1 MVKRVLAR
9 ILSVTVMSTMIFS
22 NTAFAMEE
30 NDPNYVLY
38 KDSSKSVDQRVE
50 DLINR
55 MTLDEKIGQ
64 MVQAERAGV
73 SNEDVTNYALG
84 SVLSGG
90 GSLPT
95 TGNSVEDWENLING
109 YQKAAMS
116 SRLGIPLLYGV
127 DAVHGHNNVYGTTI
141 FPHNIGLGATGNIG
155 LVKRIGQATA
165 EEMRATGAN
174 WTFAPTL
181 GVLHNERWGR
191 SYETFGE
198 ESELVTKMGDAYIR
212 GLQGD
217 IPEKTLLYPN
227 KVIATAKHYIGEGL
241 TTNGANQG
249 NVEMSDEEFQKYLE
263 EELLPPYKKAIED
276 GVRSVMLSYNSI
288 NGVKCH
294 GNKELVT
301 DLLKG
306 ELGFTGIVVSDYDGV
321 NQIKGPNGEDVSF
334 KEQVKISVNAGMDM
348 IMTPGSWKA
357 FITNLKELVQSGE
370 VSEDRINDA
379 VRRILRV
386 KFEMGLFEDP
396 YAQSNLST
404 TVGSSEHREIARQ
417 AVRESLVLLK
427 NDNNIVGSLKDK
439 KNILVAGKSADDMGI
454 QCGGWTISW
463 QGSEGNITEGTT
475 LLQGIKNTVGDD
487 VKVTYNKRGR
497 ASAEND
503 VAVVFIGE
511 KPYSETNGDRSPSEL
526 TLDSEDLTTI
536 KNIKETRPDLPIVA
550 VLVTGRPITIADQV
564 EDFDGIVS
572 AWLPGTEGQGVAD
585 VLFGD
590 YDFTGKL
597 TVTWPWYAS
606 DIESK
611 HEEGKALFECG
622 YGLKKGETSS
632 LPDKP
637 EIEDNINYVDITENE
652 GKIEAESFASTSI
665 KNGTG
670 GLEYNSNVSGGV
682 SVGYIGTNDWL
693 DYGIY
698 VPEDG
703 KFEVELGIAS
713 PNGVNNGANLYVD
726 SELSSVID
734 IPKTGAWNVWGATKG
749 IINIKAGNHILKFKA
764 GKDGFNFDYMK
775 FTRVGDY
782 ENTVEKD
789 DVLSKG
795 NILSEDAVNVWM
807 SSSEQ
812 SQSMSWYD
820 SPKEIENKV
829 SKKEALDITSI
840 D

>member
-1 MVKRVLAR
+1 
-9 ILSVTVMSTMIFS
+9 MIFS

-294 GNKELVT
+294 
-301 DLLKG
+301 
-306 ELGFTGIVVSDYDGV
+306 
-321 NQIKGPNGEDVSF
+321 
-334 KEQVKISVNAGMDM
+334 
-348 IMTPGSWKA
+348 
-357 FITNLKELVQSGE
+357 
-370 VSEDRINDA
+370 
-379 VRRILRV
+379 
-386 KFEMGLFEDP
+386 
-396 YAQSNLST
+396 
-404 TVGSSEHREIARQ
+404 EIR
-417 AVRESLVLLK
+417 
-427 NDNNIVGSLKDK
+427 N
-439 KNILVAGKSADDMGI
+439 
-454 QCGGWTISW
+454 
-463 QGSEGNITEGTT
+463 
-475 LLQGIKNTVGDD
+475 
-487 VKVTYNKRGR
+487 
-497 ASAEND
+497 
-503 VAVVFIGE
+503 
-511 KPYSETNGDRSPSEL
+511 
-526 TLDSEDLTTI
+526 
-536 KNIKETRPDLPIVA
+536 
-550 VLVTGRPITIADQV
+550 
-564 EDFDGIVS
+564 
-572 AWLPGTEGQGVAD
+572 
-585 VLFGD
+585 
-590 YDFTGKL
+590 
-597 TVTWPWYAS
+597 
-606 DIESK
+606 
-611 HEEGKALFECG
+611 
-622 YGLKKGETSS
+622 
-632 LPDKP
+632 
-637 EIEDNINYVDITENE
+637 
-652 GKIEAESFASTSI
+652 
-665 KNGTG
+665 
-670 GLEYNSNVSGGV
+670 
-682 SVGYIGTNDWL
+682 
-693 DYGIY
+693 
-698 VPEDG
+698 
-703 KFEVELGIAS
+703 
-713 PNGVNNGANLYVD
+713 
-726 SELSSVID
+726 
-734 IPKTGAWNVWGATKG
+734 
-749 IINIKAGNHILKFKA
+749 
-764 GKDGFNFDYMK
+764 
-775 FTRVGDY
+775 
-782 ENTVEKD
+782 
-789 DVLSKG
+789 
-795 NILSEDAVNVWM
+795 
-807 SSSEQ
+807 
-812 SQSMSWYD
+812 
-820 SPKEIENKV
+820 
-829 SKKEALDITSI
+829 
-840 D
+840 

>member
-1 MVKRVLAR
+1 
-9 ILSVTVMSTMIFS
+9 
-22 NTAFAMEE
+22 
-30 NDPNYVLY
+30 
-38 KDSSKSVDQRVE
+38 
-50 DLINR
+50 
-55 MTLDEKIGQ
+55 
-64 MVQAERAGV
+64 
-73 SNEDVTNYALG
+73 
-84 SVLSGG
+84 
-90 GSLPT
+90 
-95 TGNSVEDWENLING
+95 
-109 YQKAAMS
+109 
-116 SRLGIPLLYGV
+116 
-127 DAVHGHNNVYGTTI
+127 
-141 FPHNIGLGATGNIG
+141 
-155 LVKRIGQATA
+155 
-165 EEMRATGAN
+165 
-174 WTFAPTL
+174 
-181 GVLHNERWGR
+181 
-191 SYETFGE
+191 
-198 ESELVTKMGDAYIR
+198 
-212 GLQGD
+212 
-217 IPEKTLLYPN
+217 
-227 KVIATAKHYIGEGL
+227 
-241 TTNGANQG
+241 
-249 NVEMSDEEFQKYLE
+249 
-263 EELLPPYKKAIED
+263 
-276 GVRSVMLSYNSI
+276 
-288 NGVKCH
+288 
-294 GNKELVT
+294 
-301 DLLKG
+301 
-306 ELGFTGIVVSDYDGV
+306 
-321 NQIKGPNGEDVSF
+321 
-334 KEQVKISVNAGMDM
+334 
-348 IMTPGSWKA
+348 
-357 FITNLKELVQSGE
+357 
-370 VSEDRINDA
+370 
-379 VRRILRV
+379 
-386 KFEMGLFEDP
+386 
-396 YAQSNLST
+396 
-404 TVGSSEHREIARQ
+404 
-417 AVRESLVLLK
+417 
-427 NDNNIVGSLKDK
+427 
-439 KNILVAGKSADDMGI
+439 
-454 QCGGWTISW
+454 
-463 QGSEGNITEGTT
+463 
-475 LLQGIKNTVGDD
+475 
-487 VKVTYNKRGR
+487 
-497 ASAEND
+497 
-503 VAVVFIGE
+503 
-511 KPYSETNGDRSPSEL
+511 
-526 TLDSEDLTTI
+526 
-536 KNIKETRPDLPIVA
+536 
-550 VLVTGRPITIADQV
+550 VTGRPITIADQV

-840 D
+840 DSQNITTIKVDPKEEYQKFLGMGTSIEEATVNNLSKMDDSVRREFIKNLLD